1 VIGAETIAAED
12 ALERATSRLPAGL
25 LLRHIYVGRL
35 GLKPAYF
42 GAHSLWAF

>member
-12 ALERATSRLPAGL
+12 AWATSRLPPGL